1 MRNHK
6 ITMSC
11 TVNTKVCLLIDA
23 VFGDFI
29 PETIKHETKGPSL

>member
-11 TVNTKVCLLIDA
+11 IHYKVCLLIDA